1 MAAARHCI
9 LQLTSKGEALM
20 DKEILQ
26 GKRRELKGFIKEQWG
41 KLTDDDL
48 DRIEG
53 QAERLVGLLQQRYG
67 YAKEKA
73 WQEYRRVMEQ
83 WIRKGGGLDT

>member
-1 MAAARHCI
+1 VNR
-9 LQLTSKGEALM
+9 
-20 DKEILQ
+20 DILQ
-26 GKRRELKGFIKEQWG
+26 GKRRELKGLLKERWG

-53 QAERLVGLLQQRYG
+53 QAERLVGVLQQRYG

-73 WQEYRRVMEQ
+73 EQEYKRIMEQ
-83 WIRKGGGLDT
+83 WLGTGAGFDLGQ

>member
-1 MAAARHCI
+1 MNR
-9 LQLTSKGEALM
+9 
-20 DKEILQ
+20 DILQ
-26 GKRRELKGFIKEQWG
+26 GKRRELKGLLKEKWG

-73 WQEYRRVMEQ
+73 EQEYKRIMEQ
-83 WIRKGGGLDT
+83 WFGTGASLDMGQ

>member
-1 MAAARHCI
+1 MN
-9 LQLTSKGEALM
+9 K
-20 DKEILQ
+20 DILQ
-26 GKRRELKGFIKEQWG
+26 GKRRELKGLVKEQWG

-53 QAERLVGLLQQRYG
+53 HAERLVGLLQQRYG

-73 WQEYRRVMEQ
+73 EQEYRRVMEQ
-83 WIRKGGGLDT
+83 WFGTGGSLYMGQ

>member
-1 MAAARHCI
+1 MNR
-9 LQLTSKGEALM
+9 
-20 DKEILQ
+20 DILQ
-26 GKRRELKGFIKEQWG
+26 GKRRELKGLLKERWG

-73 WQEYRRVMEQ
+73 EEEYKRLMEQ
-83 WIRKGGGLDT
+83 WLGTGARLDVGQ

>member
-1 MAAARHCI
+1 MN
-9 LQLTSKGEALM
+9 K
-20 DKEILQ
+20 DILQ
-26 GKRRELKGFIKEQWG
+26 GKRRELKGLVKEQWG

-73 WQEYRRVMEQ
+73 EQEYKRIMEQ
-83 WIRKGGGLDT
+83 WFGNGGGLDMGHPQPDGDHEKK

>member
-1 MAAARHCI
+1 VNR
-9 LQLTSKGEALM
+9 
-20 DKEILQ
+20 DILQ
-26 GKRRELKGFIKEQWG
+26 GKRRELRGLLKERWG

-48 DRIEG
+48 ERIEG

-73 WQEYRRVMEQ
+73 EQEYKRIMEQ
-83 WIRKGGGLDT
+83 WLGTGASFDLGQ

>member
-1 MAAARHCI
+1 MN
-9 LQLTSKGEALM
+9 K
-20 DKEILQ
+20 DILQ
-26 GKRRELKGFIKEQWG
+26 GKRRELKGLVKKRWG

-48 DRIEG
+48 ERIEG

-73 WQEYRRVMEQ
+73 EQEYKRVMEQ
-83 WIRKGGGLDT
+83 WIGNGGGLDT

>member
-1 MAAARHCI
+1 MN
-9 LQLTSKGEALM
+9 K
-20 DKEILQ
+20 DILQ
-26 GKRRELKGFIKEQWG
+26 GKRRELKGLVKKRWG

-73 WQEYRRVMEQ
+73 EQEYKSVMEQ
-83 WIRKGGGLDT
+83 WIGKGGGLDT

>member
-1 MAAARHCI
+1 MN
-9 LQLTSKGEALM
+9 K
-20 DKEILQ
+20 DILQ
-26 GKRRELKGFIKEQWG
+26 GKRRELKGLVKEQWG

-67 YAKEKA
+67 DAKEKA
-73 WQEYRRVMEQ
+73 EQEYTRIMEQ
-83 WIRKGGGLDT
+83 WFGNGGGLDMGDPRPDGDNEKK

>member
-1 MAAARHCI
+1 MN
-9 LQLTSKGEALM
+9 K
-20 DKEILQ
+20 DILQ
-26 GKRRELKGFIKEQWG
+26 GKRRELKGLVKKRWG

-53 QAERLVGLLQQRYG
+53 QAEHLVGLLQQRYG

-73 WQEYRRVMEQ
+73 EQEYKRVMEE
-83 WIRKGGGLDT
+83 WIGKAGGLDT

>member
-1 MAAARHCI
+1 MN
-9 LQLTSKGEALM
+9 
-20 DKEILQ
+20 KEILQ
-26 GKRRELKGFIKEQWG
+26 GKRRELKGLLKERWG

-53 QAERLVGLLQQRYG
+53 RVERLVGLLQQRYG

-73 WQEYRRVMEQ
+73 EQEYKRIMDE
-83 WIRKGGGLDT
+83 WFGTGASLDVG

>member
-1 MAAARHCI
+1 MN
-9 LQLTSKGEALM
+9 K
-20 DKEILQ
+20 DILQ
-26 GKRRELKGFIKEQWG
+26 GKRRELKGLLKERWA

-73 WQEYRRVMEQ
+73 EQEYKRIMDE
-83 WIRKGGGLDT
+83 WFGTGASLDVG

>member
-1 MAAARHCI
+1 MN
-9 LQLTSKGEALM
+9 K
-20 DKEILQ
+20 DILQ
-26 GKRRELKGFIKEQWG
+26 GKRRELKGLLKEQWG

-73 WQEYRRVMEQ
+73 EQEYKRIMDQ
-83 WIRKGGGLDT
+83 WFSSGGSLDTV

>member
-1 MAAARHCI
+1 MN
-9 LQLTSKGEALM
+9 K
-20 DKEILQ
+20 DILQ
-26 GKRRELKGFIKEQWG
+26 GKRRELKGLLKEQWG

-67 YAKEKA
+67 FAREKA
-73 WQEYRRVMEQ
+73 EQEYRHIMEK
-83 WIRKGGGLDT
+83 WLGTGASLDVGQ